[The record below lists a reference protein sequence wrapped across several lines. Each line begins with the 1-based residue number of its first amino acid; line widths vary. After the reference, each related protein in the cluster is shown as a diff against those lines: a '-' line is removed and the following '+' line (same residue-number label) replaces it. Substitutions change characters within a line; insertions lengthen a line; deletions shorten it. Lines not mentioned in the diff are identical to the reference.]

1 MFINITE
8 SIGLIVQSGTQN
20 VTGSIFITLFLIMI
34 VLFAIAMMF
43 GIPLEF
49 TSILILPF
57 CISCAAYYGNF
68 IAPVS
73 IIIIYVSTIITKNWI
88 FR

>member
-1 MFINITE
+1 MFLNITE
-8 SIGLIVQSGTQN
+8 SIGVIVEHGTHN
-20 VTGSIFITLFLIMI
+20 VTGSLFVTLFLILI
-34 VLFAIAMMF
+34 ILVAICMMF

-49 TSILILPF
+49 ISILILPY
-57 CISCAAYYGNF
+57 CISCAAHYGNF

-73 IIIIYVSTIITKNWI
+73 IIIIYVATIITKNWI